1 MNEDIRRFEQACREK
16 IKKYPSFKA
25 GDTVEITCE
34 YDEGAKKTTQ
44 VFKGLVIQRRHPNT
58 NGETF
63 TVRKISDGIAVEKIF
78 SILSPTIKDIK
89 LVSRGKVRRAR
100 IFYIRNKK
108 GKDSK
113 VKTLFTNKNSNNL
126 NAAPEVNVSRGD
138 DAATPEV
145 NVSRGDDA
153 AAPVA
158 GQQDK

>member
-1 MNEDIRRFEQACREK
+1 MNEDIRLFEQECRES

-25 GDTVEITCE
+25 GDTIEVTCE
-34 YDEGAKKTTQ
+34 YNEGAKKTTQ
-44 VFKGLVIQRRHPNT
+44 VFKGIVIQRRHPNT

-89 LVSRGKVRRAR
+89 LVSLGKVRRAR
-100 IFYIRNKK
+100 IFYVREKQ

-113 VKTLFTNKNSNNL
+113 IKTLFKN
-126 NAAPEVNVSRGD
+126 
-138 DAATPEV
+138 ATPIADINPAE
-145 NVSRGDDA
+145 NNA
-153 AAPVA
+153 AAPA